1 MKEVG
6 YVRTTSRSGFLVI
19 KARSALRKGTP
30 LFDSRGR
37 MLGIAQ
43 RTFGPVE
50 APYVTARPEEE
61 PEIGILGEKV
71 YVKGDKNGKKK
82 ERTRNKR

>member
-1 MKEVG
+1 MKEIG
-6 YVRTTSRSGFLVI
+6 YVRTTSRSGLLVI
-19 KARSALRKGTP
+19 KARSALKKGTP

-37 MLGIAQ
+37 MLAVAS

-50 APYVTARPEEE
+50 APYISARPEHE
-61 PEIGILGEKV
+61 PDIGILGEKI
-71 YVKGDKNGKKK
+71 YVMGDKNGKKK